1 MDPTQEQE
9 PAASPP
15 PGGAGAAATLDR
27 RLPLTVTAGLALVGA
42 IVLLAVLFGRAGGGG
57 DPGDPLAMAF
67 VNGDGTTGTLADF
80 DGQPVVVNFFA
91 AWCAPCRAEIPDIE
105 AVHLAAGDRVQI
117 IGISHDF
124 DETTWRS
131 FVAETGLTYPTG
143 FQPDQQIWESLDL
156 IGMPSTVLI
165 TPSGEIVYAH
175 TGILNQE
182 TLQDLISEHLGV
194 QV

>member
-1 MDPTQEQE
+1 MDSTQQKE
-9 PAASPP
+9 PAADPP
-15 PGGAGAAATLDR
+15 AAGEPSAAPPER
-27 RLPLTVTAGLALVGA
+27 RLPLTITAAMALFAA
-42 IVLLAVLFGRAGGGG
+42 IALLAVLFWRDGSGV
-57 DPGDPLAMAF
+57 DTGDPLAMTFAYE
-67 VNGDGTTGTLADF
+67 DGTTGTLADF

-105 AVHLAAGDRVQI
+105 AVHLAAGDRVRV

-124 DETTWRS
+124 DETSWRS

-143 FQPDQQIWESLDL
+143 FQPEAEIWTALGL
-156 IGMPSTVLI
+156 FGMPSTVLI
-165 TPSGEIVYAH
+165 TPGGEIVYAH

-182 TLQDLISEHLGV
+182 TLQNLIAEHLGV